1 MPPESQT
8 LSRDQYAPIKRCHSL
23 YLARQRGKGG
33 AGEGSAKPGSAE
45 AGVAGVQEL
54 RSGRIKPRIPI
65 AGEGG
70 VTSPEVVESWENA
83 TAYRSLA
90 LA

>member
-1 MPPESQT
+1 VNG
-8 LSRDQYAPIKRCHSL
+8 I
-23 YLARQRGKGG
+23 
-33 AGEGSAKPGSAE
+33 SAIQFRSYRSS
-45 AGVAGVQEL
+45 GVQEFTGVQEL
-54 RSGRIKPRIPI
+54 QEWQECRSGRIKPRIPV